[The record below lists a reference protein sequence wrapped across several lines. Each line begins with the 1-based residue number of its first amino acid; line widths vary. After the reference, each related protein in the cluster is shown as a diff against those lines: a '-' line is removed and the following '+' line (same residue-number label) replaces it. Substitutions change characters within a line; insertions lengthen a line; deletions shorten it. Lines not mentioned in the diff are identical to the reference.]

1 MKKIILIVSAI
12 FFAAVAFFLVK
23 GFLVYKKIYTPSIIK
38 KPIEKSTYNIL
49 LFGYGGGN
57 HEGAFL
63 TDTVMIFHVD
73 LKAKKAALVSIPR
86 DLWVKLPTKSGSEFH
101 IKINAVYQLELGKMG
116 EVSSIYPNLDQSHFG
131 SIKDAEF
138 TKYIVSQIFGEDID
152 NYVAIDFSG
161 LTKTIDTLG
170 GVDVNVLKSFTDTQ
184 YPIDGKEKDLCSS
197 DIENQFNLIKDYIN
211 IPATATDDATLQQL
225 FKDHSGLEEFY
236 NNIAK
241 EPEKAFPCR
250 YETLHFDNGITHMD
264 GKTVLKY
271 VRSRH
276 ALEDG
281 GDFGRSAR
289 QQQLMITVKDKVLS
303 VGFVPKI
310 IPLLD
315 ELGNDVKTDFT
326 LSTMQRFI
334 NLVGTIKDFQLVT
347 YVISDQNLMKNSR
360 SQDGQFILIPKEGL
374 DQWTGFKSFYKN
386 ITQGIL
392 PTPIPISTPSGQL
405 NK

>member
-1 MKKIILIVSAI
+1 MKNIILIVLGIIVAAVV
-12 FFAAVAFFLVK
+12 FFAVK
-23 GFLVYKKIYTPSIIK
+23 GLLFYKKIYTPAIIK
-38 KPIEKSTYNIL
+38 KPVEKSTYNIL

-63 TDTVMIFHVD
+63 TDTIMIFHAD

-101 IKINAVYQLELGKMG
+101 IKINAVYQMELGKMG
-116 EVSSIYPNLDQSHFG
+116 EVSTIYSNLNQSHFG

-161 LTKTIDTLG
+161 LTKAIDLLG
-170 GVDVNVLKSFTDTQ
+170 GVDVNVLKSFTDTR
-184 YPIDGKEKDLCSS
+184 YPIDGKEKDLCNS
-197 DIENQFNLIKDYIN
+197 DIEAQFNLIKDYIN

-236 NNIAK
+236 NNITK
-241 EPEKAFPCR
+241 EPEKTFPCR
-250 YETLHFDNGITHMD
+250 YETLHFDKGINHMD
-264 GKTVLKY
+264 GTTVLKY
-271 VRSRH
+271 VRSRY

-289 QQQLMITVKDKVLS
+289 QQQLMIAVKDKILS

-315 ELGNDVKTDFT
+315 ELGGDVKTDFNLT
-326 LSTMQRFI
+326 TMKKFI
-334 NLVGTIKDFQLVT
+334 DLAGTVKDYQLVT
-347 YVISDQNLMKNSR
+347 YIISDQNLLKDSR
-360 SQDGQFILIPKEGL
+360 SRDGQFILIPKEGI
-374 DQWTGFKSFYKN
+374 DQWTGFKFFYKN
-386 ITQGIL
+386 IAQGIL
-392 PTPIPISTPSGQL
+392 PTPIPTASSSGQL

>member
-1 MKKIILIVSAI
+1 MKNIILILSGVILAAI
-12 FFAAVAFFLVK
+12 VFFAVK
-23 GFLVYKKIYTPSIIK
+23 GVLFYKKIYTPTLIK
-38 KPIEKSTYNIL
+38 KPVEKNTYNIL
-49 LFGYGGGN
+49 LFGFGGGN

-63 TDTVMIFHVD
+63 TDTIMLFHVD
-73 LKAKKAALVSIPR
+73 LKSKKATLLSIPR
-86 DLWVKLPTKSGSEFH
+86 DLWVKLPTKSGSGFH
-101 IKINAVYQLELGKMG
+101 IKINAVYQMELGEMG
-116 EVSSIYPNLDQSHFG
+116 DVSTIYPDLDQSHFG

-138 TKYIVSQIFGEDID
+138 TKYIMSQIFGEDID
-152 NYVAIDFSG
+152 NYFAIDFSG
-161 LTKTIDTLG
+161 LTKAIDLLG

-184 YPIDGKEKDLCSS
+184 YPIDGKEKDLCNS
-197 DIENQFNLIKDYIN
+197 DTETQFNFIKDYIN

-236 NNIAK
+236 NNIRK

-250 YETLHFDNGITHMD
+250 YETLQFEKGLTHMD
-264 GKTVLKY
+264 GATVLKY

-289 QQQLMITVKDKVLS
+289 QQQLMIAVKDKVLS

-315 ELGNDVKTDFT
+315 ELGGDVKTDFNLT
-326 LSTMQRFI
+326 TIRKFI
-334 NLVGTIKDFQLVT
+334 NLASTLKDYQLTT
-347 YVISDQNLMKNSR
+347 YIISDQNLLKDSR
-360 SQDGQFILIPKEGL
+360 SRDGQFILIPKKGVNQWAGL
-374 DQWTGFKSFYKN
+374 KYFYKN
-386 ITQGIL
+386 ITRGIL
-392 PTPIPISTPSGQL
+392 PTPASTATPSGTL